1 MAGDGPAGERRT
13 EMLVIA
19 FIAFLALV
27 VAWLVAPNGEI
38 QATPEPAP
46 VPSPNLKVGEV
57 TA

>member
-1 MAGDGPAGERRT
+1 
-13 EMLVIA
+13 MLVIA

-38 QATPEPAP
+38 QATPEPVP

>member
-1 MAGDGPAGERRT
+1 
-13 EMLVIA
+13 MLVIA

-38 QATPEPAP
+38 QGAPEPA
-46 VPSPNLKVGEV
+46 VVAPSPSLKVGEA